1 MLQRLRNYIG
11 TIFLTR
17 KEEKGAYPAL
27 AHTLLGESRT
37 RLEDYGIIRSIM
49 GESRT
54 NLSDYLEEAK
64 ETLPQS
70 ILEEE
75 TEEIYL
81 LDSVEDMDQEE
92 EIPLFAYTTGSPVSD
107 FDALERTFSS
117 EAPPAEDVHLTSGLL
132 GRLEGTTLYEALQKN
147 ETIRDK
153 VSSLIR
159 GVESERDS
167 EAAGLKDMSRF
178 LETA

>member
-1 MLQRLRNYIG
+1 MLRRLRNYIG

-17 KEEKGAYPAL
+17 KKEETACPAY
-27 AHTLLGESRT
+27 TLLGESRT
-37 RLEDYGIIRSIM
+37 RLEDYGIIHSVM

-64 ETLPQS
+64 ETLPAS
-70 ILEEE
+70 FPEEE

-81 LDSVEDMDQEE
+81 LDNLEEMEQEE
-92 EIPLFAYTTGSPVSD
+92 EIPLFEYTTGSPVSD
-107 FDALERTFSS
+107 FDALERTFASD
-117 EAPPAEDVHLTSGLL
+117 APPPEDVHLTAGLL
-132 GRLEGTTLYEALQKN
+132 SRLEGTTLYEALQQN
-147 ETIRDK
+147 ETIRSK

-159 GVESERDS
+159 GVETGNEP
-167 EAAGLKDMSRF
+167 EASGLEDMSRF